1 MAHFDVAVVGAGL
14 GGVTLASIL
23 QKQGVKVTVYERE
36 TSSVSRNQGG
46 TLDIHA
52 ESGQRALELAGL
64 TQAFCKIAHPEADE
78 MKIIDQNGNV
88 VYDDSDET
96 EGGPKR
102 GGPPGGGPPG
112 DGPLH
117 AGPPGDGPPGR
128 DRPEVDRGQLRQ
140 IFLDTLA
147 PGTVKW
153 GHTLSSCKTVGDK
166 VELQFSEPE
175 LTTTVDIL
183 VGADGTWSRVRSILS
198 SAKPEYTGVTF
209 VDIQLTDVDES
220 LPDLAKLVGKGSLC
234 ALGDNRGLIAQRN
247 VGGKVRVYVS
257 LRSPITWGEESGIT
271 DLVEACKFSDVQKL
285 ILSEF
290 PDWSPSVLKLVSS
303 CDVQTSTFAVRPLF
317 SLPSTHSW
325 KTNGRV
331 TLIGDAAHVMS
342 PFAGEGANLAM
353 LDGAELAEA
362 ITNSRDESTLKANVE
377 AFEKGM
383 LARSKDASEES
394 LRNQS
399 LFISEN
405 GAKAAADLM
414 NFYISQGPPPG

>member
-140 IFLDTLA
+140 I
-147 PGTVKW
+147 PG
-153 GHTLSSCKTVGDK
+153 
-166 VELQFSEPE
+166 
-175 LTTTVDIL
+175 
-183 VGADGTWSRVRSILS
+183 
-198 SAKPEYTGVTF
+198 
-209 VDIQLTDVDES
+209 
-220 LPDLAKLVGKGSLC
+220 
-234 ALGDNRGLIAQRN
+234 
-247 VGGKVRVYVS
+247 
-257 LRSPITWGEESGIT
+257 
-271 DLVEACKFSDVQKL
+271 
-285 ILSEF
+285 
-290 PDWSPSVLKLVSS
+290 
-303 CDVQTSTFAVRPLF
+303 
-317 SLPSTHSW
+317 
-325 KTNGRV
+325 
-331 TLIGDAAHVMS
+331 
-342 PFAGEGANLAM
+342 
-353 LDGAELAEA
+353 
-362 ITNSRDESTLKANVE
+362 
-377 AFEKGM
+377 
-383 LARSKDASEES
+383 
-394 LRNQS
+394 
-399 LFISEN
+399 
-405 GAKAAADLM
+405 
-414 NFYISQGPPPG
+414 